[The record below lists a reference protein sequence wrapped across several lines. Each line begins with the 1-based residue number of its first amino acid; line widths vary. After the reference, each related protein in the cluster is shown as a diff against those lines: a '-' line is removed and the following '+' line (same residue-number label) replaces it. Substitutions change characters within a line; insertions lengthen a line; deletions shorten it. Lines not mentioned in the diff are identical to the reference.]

1 MSSVLPKLEDARGME
16 SLAYVVVGL
25 LLAQLGLGVLTLVFA
40 LLYRLKGKFAITS
53 QVIIGLLALETIWGF
68 TINNA
73 FGIPAL
79 IFTATA
85 ALIRYLPRK

>member
-1 MSSVLPKLEDARGME
+1 M
-16 SLAYVVVGL
+16 
-25 LLAQLGLGVLTLVFA
+25 
-40 LLYRLKGKFAITS
+40 YRLKTKFAITS
-53 QVIIGLLALETIWGF
+53 QVMIGLLALETIWGF

-85 ALIRYLPRK
+85 ALIRYLPKK